1 MKCKIISPLRSL
13 LARYITIAYIVLHLG
28 PSAVYIIPVS
38 SFIRHRGL
46 GTQTENKLSEFHRL
60 IEQQIPRLRRYA
72 RALTRNRE
80 RADDLVQDTLGRA
93 LSKEQFW
100 QPGTNLRAWLFTI
113 MHNQNVNNVRRDVRE
128 SGALDIETISVA
140 LPATTDPTAARQMLE
155 LERALAQLPLEQRQV
170 ILLVGLEGM
179 SYEDAAGILVIPV
192 GTVRS
197 RLSRGRDALRKLLD
211 MEERP
216 FAIALPQAA

>member
-1 MKCKIISPLRSL
+1 M
-13 LARYITIAYIVLHLG
+13 
-28 PSAVYIIPVS
+28 
-38 SFIRHRGL
+38 
-46 GTQTENKLSEFHRL
+46 SEFHRL

-80 RADDLVQDTLGRA
+80 RADDLVQDTLSRA
-93 LSKEQFW
+93 LVKEQFW

-113 MHNQNVNNVRRDVRE
+113 MHNQNVNNVRRAVRE
-128 SGALDIETISVA
+128 SRMVDMEQLSPM
-140 LPATTDPTAARQMLE
+140 PATTDPTASRQMFE

-179 SYEDAAGILVIPV
+179 SYEDAAGILSVPV

-197 RLSRGRDALRKLLD
+197 RLSRGRDILRKLLD
-211 MEERP
+211 MEGRP
-216 FAIALPQAA
+216 SVAALAQAA